1 MPRSVRYVFFGL
13 VLVPALLQAQQ
24 GPPGCRAPE
33 HRQFDFWVGDW
44 EVTDSAGGVVYGTND
59 VTLEESGCVVH
70 EHWKGSRGGTGQS
83 FNYWDATRKVWQQ
96 DWVASGGTNL
106 HLTGGMQ
113 EGAMVLE
120 ADTPA
125 PNGGTAHHK
134 AMWIPQ
140 ADGRVRQFW
149 RQTTDGGKNWTVV
162 FDGYYRKK

>member
-1 MPRSVRYVFFGL
+1 MGPRRDPRLPHRRRGL
-13 VLVPALLQAQQ
+13 GGPGVLPDRGEGGLRW
-24 GPPGCRAPE
+24 P
-33 HRQFDFWVGDW
+33 HRRTG
-44 EVTDSAGGVVYGTND
+44 
-59 VTLEESGCVVH
+59 L
-70 EHWKGSRGGTGQS
+70 GGTGQS
-83 FNYWDATRKVWQQ
+83 FNYWDAARKVWQQ

-125 PNGGTAHHK
+125 PNGGMAHHK

-140 ADGRVRQFW
+140 ADGRVRQYW
-149 RQTTDGGKNWTVV
+149 RQSTDGGKSWTVV